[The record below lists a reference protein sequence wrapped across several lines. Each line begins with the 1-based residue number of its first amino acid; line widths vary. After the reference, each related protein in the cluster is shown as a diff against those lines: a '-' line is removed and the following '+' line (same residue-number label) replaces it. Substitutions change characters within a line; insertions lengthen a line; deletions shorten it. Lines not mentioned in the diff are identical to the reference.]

1 MVDHILILAG
11 GSGTRL
17 WPASNSKMPKQFL
30 PVQDGKSLLQLTI
43 ERALALGIKGNVII
57 ITLKE
62 QLEPIIAECDKIG
75 EGRNKIKII
84 PEPAARNTAP
94 AIAIASEYLKAQSG
108 SGDGRRSSEDGV
120 GAGAGETVVVL
131 TADHLIT
138 PIERFAENVR
148 AADQLARQ
156 GKLVTFGIPPTRP
169 ETGYGYIET
178 AEELPPGHRVAS
190 FREKPDEPTARSFVE
205 AGNYFW
211 NSGMF
216 AFKVERYL
224 EELTALTPEI
234 GNIFSGI
241 GPKGESRRA
250 GEIEVV
256 MEGPEVEKIY
266 QASPKD
272 SIDYA
277 VMEKSTSSAMVKAS
291 FDWNDIG
298 SWEEMAAL
306 FDEKQAEGRG
316 TNEGS
321 RAAVGNN
328 TNGGDEELI
337 AIESE
342 GNFVYSD
349 QPVALCGVEDL
360 MVVVKNG
367 AVLIAK
373 KGAGQQVKQ
382 VVNEL
387 KERGRKDLL

>member
-1 MVDHILILAG
+1 MVDHVLILAG

-62 QLEPIIAECDKIG
+62 QLEPIIEECGKIEQGRDKI
-75 EGRNKIKII
+75 KVI
-84 PEPAARNTAP
+84 PEPMARNTAP
-94 AIAIASEYLKAQSG
+94 AIAIAAEYLKAQSG
-108 SGDGRRSSEDGV
+108 GGGD
-120 GAGAGETVVVL
+120 ETVAVL

-138 PIERFAENVR
+138 PLEQFSANVR
-148 AADQLARQ
+148 DADALARQ
-156 GKLVTFGIPPTRP
+156 DKLVTFGIPPTRV
-169 ETGYGYIET
+169 ETGYGYIE
-178 AEELPPGHRVAS
+178 AGEELPPGRRVAS

-205 AGNYFW
+205 AGNYYW

-216 AFKVERYL
+216 AFKTGRYL
-224 EELTALTPEI
+224 EELTRLTPEI
-234 GNIFSGI
+234 GSLFEGI
-241 GPKGESRRA
+241 GAKGRSRRA
-250 GEIEVV
+250 GEIEVL
-256 MEGPEVEKIY
+256 MEGPEVERVY

-277 VMEKSTSSAMVKAS
+277 VMEKSSSSAMVEAT

-306 FDEKQAEGRG
+306 YAEKTDKKTGAQAG
-316 TNEGS
+316 GS
-321 RAAVGNN
+321 N
-328 TNGGDEELI
+328 TNGGKDELI
-337 AIESE
+337 PIESD

-349 QPVALCGVEDL
+349 LPVALCGVEDL

-382 VVNEL
+382 VVNRL
-387 KERGRKDLL
+387 KEMDRKDLL

>member
-1 MVDHILILAG
+1 MVDHVLILAG

-62 QLEPIIAECDKIG
+62 QLEPIIAECGKIGTGRDKI
-75 EGRNKIKII
+75 KVI

-94 AIAIASEYLKAQSG
+94 AIAIAAEYLKAQSG
-108 SGDGRRSSEDGV
+108 GQGE
-120 GAGAGETVVVL
+120 ETVAVL

-138 PIERFAENVR
+138 PIEKFSENVR

-156 GKLVTFGIPPTRP
+156 DKLVTFGIPPTRP

-178 AEELPPGHRVAS
+178 AEEMPPGLKVAS
-190 FREKPDEPTARSFVE
+190 FREKPDQATAERFVE
-205 AGNYFW
+205 KGNYYW

-224 EELTALTPEI
+224 GELKSLTPEI
-234 GNIFSGI
+234 GDIFAGI
-241 GPKGESRRA
+241 GSKGESRRA

-256 MEGPEVEKIY
+256 MEGSEVEKVY

-306 FDEKQAEGRG
+306 YAEK
-316 TNEGS
+316 GS
-321 RAAVGNN
+321 DN
-328 TNGGDEELI
+328 TNGGVEELV
-337 AIESE
+337 AIESQ
-342 GNFVYSD
+342 GNFVYSE
-349 QPVALCGVEDL
+349 QPVALCGVDDL

-387 KERGRKDLL
+387 KDRGRQDLL

>member
-1 MVDHILILAG
+1 MVDHVLILAG

-62 QLEPIIAECDKIG
+62 QLDPIIAECGKIEQGRDKI
-75 EGRNKIKII
+75 KVI
-84 PEPAARNTAP
+84 PEPMARNTAP
-94 AIAIASEYLKAQSG
+94 AIAIAAEYLKAKTG
-108 SGDGRRSSEDGV
+108 GGD
-120 GAGAGETVVVL
+120 ETVVVL

-138 PIERFAENVR
+138 PLEQFSANVQD
-148 AADQLARQ
+148 ADALARQ
-156 GKLVTFGIPPTRP
+156 DKLVTFGIPPTRA
-169 ETGYGYIET
+169 ETGYGYIE
-178 AEELPPGHRVAS
+178 AGEELPPGRRVSS

-205 AGNYFW
+205 AGNYYW

-216 AFKVERYL
+216 AFKAGRYL
-224 EELTALTPEI
+224 EELSRLSPEI
-234 GNIFSGI
+234 GTLFEGI
-241 GPKGESRRA
+241 GAKGQSHRA
-250 GEIEVV
+250 GEIEVL
-256 MEGPEVEKIY
+256 MEGSEVEKVY

-277 VMEKSTSSAMVKAS
+277 VMEKSSSSAMVEAT

-306 FDEKQAEGRG
+306 FAEKDAEKDAEKTDKKTGEQAG
-316 TNEGS
+316 GS
-321 RAAVGNN
+321 N
-328 TNGGDEELI
+328 TNGGKDEVI
-337 AIESE
+337 PIESD

-349 QPVALCGVEDL
+349 LPVALCGVEDL

-382 VVNEL
+382 VVNRL
-387 KERGRKDLL
+387 KELDRKDLL

>member
-1 MVDHILILAG
+1 MVDHVLILAG

-43 ERALALGIKGNVII
+43 ERALALGIKGSVII

-62 QLEPIIAECDKIG
+62 QLEPIIAECGQIDAGRDKI
-75 EGRNKIKII
+75 KVI

-94 AIAIASEYLKAQSG
+94 AIAIAAEYLKARSG
-108 SGDGRRSSEDGV
+108 GRD
-120 GAGAGETVVVL
+120 ETVAVL

-138 PIERFAENVR
+138 PIERFTENVR
-148 AADQLARQ
+148 AADELARQ
-156 GKLVTFGIPPTRP
+156 DKLVTFGIPPTRP

-178 AEELPPGHRVAS
+178 AEDLPPGLKVAS
-190 FREKPDEPTARSFVE
+190 FREKPDQATAERFVE
-205 AGNYFW
+205 KGNYYW

-216 AFKVERYL
+216 AFKVDRYL
-224 EELTALTPEI
+224 GELQSLTPEI
-234 GNIFSGI
+234 GEIFAGI
-241 GPKGESRRA
+241 GSKGESRQA

-256 MEGPEVEKIY
+256 MEGAEVEKVY

-277 VMEKSTSSAMVKAS
+277 VMEKSTSSAMVKSS

-306 FDEKQAEGRG
+306 YAEKEAGGEQGG
-316 TNEGS
+316 
-321 RAAVGNN
+321 N
-328 TNGGDEELI
+328 TNGGAEELV
-337 AIESE
+337 AIESQS
-342 GNFVYSD
+342 NFVYSD
-349 QPVALCGVEDL
+349 LPVALCGVDDL

>member
-1 MVDHILILAG
+1 MVDHVLILAG

-43 ERALALGIKGNVII
+43 ERALALGITGNVII

-62 QLEPIIAECDKIG
+62 QLDPIIAECSKIGAGRDKI
-75 EGRNKIKII
+75 KVI

-94 AIAIASEYLKAQSG
+94 AIAIAAEYLKAESG
-108 SGDGRRSSEDGV
+108 GKGQ
-120 GAGAGETVVVL
+120 ETVVVL

-138 PIERFAENVR
+138 PLEEFTENVR
-148 AADQLARQ
+148 AADELARQ
-156 GKLVTFGIPPTRP
+156 DKLVTFGIPPTRP

-178 AEELPPGHRVAS
+178 ADEMPPGLKVAS
-190 FREKPDEPTARSFVE
+190 FREKPDQATAERFVE
-205 AGNYFW
+205 KGNYYW

-216 AFKVERYL
+216 AFRVNRYL
-224 EELTALTPEI
+224 EELQSLTPEI
-234 GNIFSGI
+234 GEIFAGI
-241 GPKGESRRA
+241 GSSGESRRA

-256 MEGPEVEKIY
+256 MEGSEVEKVY

-306 FDEKQAEGRG
+306 YAEKGGAQAG
-316 TNEGS
+316 
-321 RAAVGNN
+321 AAGGN
-328 TNGGDEELI
+328 TNGGEEELV
-337 AIESE
+337 AIESQ

-349 QPVALCGVEDL
+349 QPVALCGVDDL

-387 KERGRKDLL
+387 KERGRQDLL

>member
-1 MVDHILILAG
+1 MVDHVLILAG

-62 QLEPIIAECDKIG
+62 QLDPIIAECGKIGKGRDKI
-75 EGRNKIKII
+75 KVI

-94 AIAIASEYLKAQSG
+94 AIAIAAEYLKAQSG
-108 SGDGRRSSEDGV
+108 GQ
-120 GAGAGETVVVL
+120 GAETVVVL

-138 PIERFAENVR
+138 PIEKFTENVR
-148 AADQLARQ
+148 AADELARQ
-156 GKLVTFGIPPTRP
+156 DKLVTFGIPPTRP

-178 AEELPPGHRVAS
+178 AEELPPGLKVAS
-190 FREKPDEPTARSFVE
+190 FREKPDEATAKRFVDK
-205 AGNYFW
+205 GNYFW

-224 EELTALTPEI
+224 DELTNLTPEI
-234 GNIFSGI
+234 GSLFSGI
-241 GPKGESRRA
+241 GSKGESRRT

-256 MEGPEVEKIY
+256 MEGSDVEKLY

-277 VMEKSTSSAMVKAS
+277 VMEKSTSSAMVKAT

-306 FDEKQAEGRG
+306 YAEKEAEGEQAG
-316 TNEGS
+316 
-321 RAAVGNN
+321 AAEAGN

-337 AIESE
+337 AIESA

-349 QPVALCGVEDL
+349 RPVALCGVEDL

-387 KERGRKDLL
+387 KERGRQDLL

>member
-156 GKLVTFGIPPTRP
+156 DKLVTFGIPPTRP

-178 AEELPPGHRVAS
+178 AGELPPGMKVAS
-190 FREKPDEPTARSFVE
+190 FREKPDQATAERFVE
-205 AGNYFW
+205 KGNYYW

-224 EELTALTPEI
+224 DELKSLTPEI
-234 GNIFSGI
+234 GTIFDGI
-241 GPKGESRRA
+241 GPKGESRRS
-250 GEIEVV
+250 GEIEVL
-256 MEGPEVEKIY
+256 MEGPEVEKVY

-277 VMEKSTSSAMVKAS
+277 VMEKSSSSAMVKAT
-291 FDWNDIG
+291 FNWNDIG
-298 SWEEMAAL
+298 SWEEMADLYA
-306 FDEKQAEGRG
+306 EKTGEQTGG
-316 TNEGS
+316 T
-321 RAAVGNN
+321 N
-328 TNGGDEELI
+328 TNGGKDEVI
-337 AIESE
+337 PINSD

-349 QPVALCGVEDL
+349 LPVALCGVEDL

-373 KGAGQQVKQ
+373 
-382 VVNEL
+382 
-387 KERGRKDLL
+387 RGSGSR

>member
-1 MVDHILILAG
+1 MVDHVLILAG

-43 ERALALGIKGNVII
+43 ERALALGIKGNVVI

-62 QLEPIIAECDKIG
+62 QLDPIIAECGKIGAGRDKI
-75 EGRNKIKII
+75 KVI

-94 AIAIASEYLKAQSG
+94 AIAIAAEYLKAQSG
-108 SGDGRRSSEDGV
+108 GQGE
-120 GAGAGETVVVL
+120 ETVAVL

-138 PIERFAENVR
+138 PIERFTENVR
-148 AADQLARQ
+148 AADELARKE
-156 GKLVTFGIPPTRP
+156 KLVTFGIPPTRP
-169 ETGYGYIET
+169 ETGYGYIES
-178 AEELPPGHRVAS
+178 AEELPPGLKVAS
-190 FREKPDEPTARSFVE
+190 FREKPDEATAARFVE
-205 AGNYFW
+205 QGNYFW

-216 AFKVERYL
+216 AFKVSRYL
-224 EELTALTPEI
+224 EELTRLTPEI
-234 GNIFSGI
+234 GSLFSGI
-241 GPKGESRRA
+241 GSKGDSRRS
-250 GEIEVV
+250 GDIEVV
-256 MEGPEVEKIY
+256 MEGSAVEKVY

-277 VMEKSTSSAMVKAS
+277 VMEKSTSSAMVKAT

-306 FDEKQAEGRG
+306 YAEKQAGSSQTAPADEAGGAEGG
-316 TNEGS
+316 
-321 RAAVGNN
+321 N
-328 TNGGDEELI
+328 TNGGEEELI
-337 AIESE
+337 AIESG

-349 QPVALCGVEDL
+349 QPVALCGVDDL

-373 KGAGQQVKQ
+373 KGSGQQVKQ

>member
-1 MVDHILILAG
+1 MVDHVLILAG

-62 QLEPIIAECDKIG
+62 QLDPIIAECGKISA
-75 EGRNKIKII
+75 GREKIKVI

-94 AIAIASEYLKAQSG
+94 AIAIAAEYLKVES
-108 SGDGRRSSEDGV
+108 DGKGE
-120 GAGAGETVVVL
+120 ETVVVL

-138 PIERFAENVR
+138 PIEKFTENVR
-148 AADQLARQ
+148 AADELARQ
-156 GKLVTFGIPPTRP
+156 DKLVTFGIPPTRP

-178 AEELPPGHRVAS
+178 ADEMPPGLKVAS
-190 FREKPDEPTARSFVE
+190 FREKPDQATAERFVE
-205 AGNYFW
+205 KGNYYW

-216 AFKVERYL
+216 AFKVDRYL
-224 EELTALTPEI
+224 GELQSLTPEI
-234 GNIFSGI
+234 GEIFDGI
-241 GPKGESRRA
+241 GLSGESRRA

-256 MEGPEVEKIY
+256 MEGPEVEKVY

-306 FDEKQAEGRG
+306 YAEKGGAQAGAQAG
-316 TNEGS
+316 
-321 RAAVGNN
+321 AAGGN
-328 TNGGDEELI
+328 TNGGEEELV
-337 AIESE
+337 AIESQ

-387 KERGRKDLL
+387 KARKRQDLL